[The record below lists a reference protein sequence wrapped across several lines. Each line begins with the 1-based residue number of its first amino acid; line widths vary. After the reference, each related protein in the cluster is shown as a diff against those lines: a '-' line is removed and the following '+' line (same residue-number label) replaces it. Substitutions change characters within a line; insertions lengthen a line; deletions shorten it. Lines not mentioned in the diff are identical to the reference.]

1 MKQALKLIGSLIAG
15 GCFGLGIAY
24 IGLYIATGMPL
35 DDFLEKF
42 AAIGLPELGGV
53 VIMAVLFATL
63 AFYLQIILHEA
74 GHLVCGLAT
83 GYRFVSFRILSLTLI
98 RQEGKLRIKRFGIAG
113 TGGQCLL
120 TPPDLPLEEIPCT
133 LYNLGGVL
141 ANLLAVLLSVALL
154 LGVEGLPHPLEL
166 FLLMMALFGTL
177 LLAMNGIPMKIG
189 GISNDAENMRLLRK
203 DLQSKRAMVVQLRA
217 NALVQEGMRPREM
230 PAGWFEEEGKRDYR
244 NALLVTVRLMRA
256 SRLQDNEEWEKAY
269 EALEEIEAH
278 REEIIGLLVNETE
291 CELMFT
297 AWVTQRTERAEQL
310 CSDRLLTY
318 IQRYKKVM
326 SSKQRILCALALYRD
341 KDAARAKEI
350 YEELCLR
357 QADYLM
363 QGEVRSDIALMQSM
377 LTQANVL

>member
-1 MKQALKLIGSLIAG
+1 M
-15 GCFGLGIAY
+15 
-24 IGLYIATGMPL
+24 
-35 DDFLEKF
+35 
-42 AAIGLPELGGV
+42 
-53 VIMAVLFATL
+53 
-63 AFYLQIILHEA
+63 
-74 GHLVCGLAT
+74 
-83 GYRFVSFRILSLTLI
+83 
-98 RQEGKLRIKRFGIAG
+98 
-113 TGGQCLL
+113 
-120 TPPDLPLEEIPCT
+120 
-133 LYNLGGVL
+133 
-141 ANLLAVLLSVALL
+141 LAVLLSVALL